1 MSQDMHRVSV
11 TLIGRRLVVSVNG
24 DFAALDL
31 AGLESTLLKRI
42 ESAEIDVVAF
52 DISTVSVTDLDEIR
66 SFISLLRVVDLM
78 GGQPVVLGM
87 QPGVAAFL
95 AESDLDLGAWC
106 TALSFDDIDDRL
118 SAGR

>member
-1 MSQDMHRVSV
+1 MSQDIHRVSV

-31 AGLESTLLKRI
+31 VRLESTLLKQI
-42 ESAEIDVVAF
+42 ESSDIDVVAF

-66 SFISLLRVVDLM
+66 SFISLLRVVALM
-78 GGQPVVLGM
+78 GVPPVVLGM

-95 AESDLDLGAWC
+95 AESDLDLRSLR

-118 SAGR
+118 SASR